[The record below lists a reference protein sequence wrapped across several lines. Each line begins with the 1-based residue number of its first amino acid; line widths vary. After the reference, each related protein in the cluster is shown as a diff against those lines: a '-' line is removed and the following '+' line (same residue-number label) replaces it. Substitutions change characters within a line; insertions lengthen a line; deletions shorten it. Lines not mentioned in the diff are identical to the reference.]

1 MNSFTLTAI
10 GHLSRNPQLVVK
22 GDLTVARFCL
32 IGNDYAGRDEQGGSR
47 EIVTCVCFVAFGA
60 VAEAIAR
67 HSRTGDQLIVE
78 AQVRVERR
86 PCAQGERRQEHSYV
100 VQGFRFGAPGRLR
113 REALAGGE
121 GPSVA
126 SAASVDA
133 GGEGV

>member
-22 GDLTVARFCL
+22 GDVTLARFCL

-67 HSRTGDQLIVE
+67 HSRSGDQLIVE
-78 AQVRVERR
+78 AQVRAEPGSDGR
-86 PCAQGERRQEHSYV
+86 GERRREHSYV
-100 VQGFRFGAPGRLR
+100 VQGFRFGAPGRPR
-113 REALAGGE
+113 REARAAAEGLAVA
-121 GPSVA
+121 PAA
-126 SAASVDA
+126 SADV
-133 GGEGV
+133 GGDGV